1 VIEKGETHM
10 AGTLQEFKKNAIQ
23 EIQSLIERRE
33 AVLAGLRKAPINDD
47 NTASIELLEAQI
59 LSLRDD
65 LKIYE

>member
-1 VIEKGETHM
+1 M
-10 AGTLQEFKKNAIQ
+10 ANTLEQFKRNSTK
-23 EIQSLIERRE
+23 EIQDFIERRE
-33 AVLAGLRKAPINDD
+33 KVLADLRKAPINDE

>member
-1 VIEKGETHM
+1 M

-23 EIQSLIERRE
+23 EIQSFIERRE

>member
-1 VIEKGETHM
+1 M
-10 AGTLQEFKKNAIQ
+10 ASNLQEFKKNAIQ
-23 EIQSLIERRE
+23 EIQSFIERRE

-59 LSLRDD
+59 LSLKDD